1 MKTTRRSISLYGLVF
16 LAACGKEPPPVSVAE
31 FMENPRLLEATMI
44 RCGQNRAELKYEP
57 ECIHARDA
65 VNRLEAREKKVRRE
79 ELEAMSERKRQA
91 LRRTQQ
97 AAAEA
102 RRRALEEAR
111 EKEQAE
117 YMGIPEDQAA
127 SDLGSESIVVDPPA
141 VASGN
146 APAAEISPP
155 DLEDGA
161 DAGQAADSADGA
173 GSDLNAIRDEL
184 KRRQGEPQ

>member
-1 MKTTRRSISLYGLVF
+1 MKTTRLSNSLCGLVF
-16 LAACGKEPPPVSVAE
+16 LAACAKEPPPVSVAE

-65 VNRLEAREKKVRRE
+65 VNRLEARDKKVRRE

-117 YMGIPEDQAA
+117 YMGVPEDQAA
-127 SDLGSESIVVDPPA
+127 PGLGNESAVVDPAA

-146 APAAEISPP
+146 APAAEILPP
-155 DLEDGA
+155 DPEDAANSEPVTGT
-161 DAGQAADSADGA
+161 AGET
-173 GSDLNAIRDEL
+173 GSDLNAIREEL
-184 KRRQGEPQ
+184 KRRQTEPQ